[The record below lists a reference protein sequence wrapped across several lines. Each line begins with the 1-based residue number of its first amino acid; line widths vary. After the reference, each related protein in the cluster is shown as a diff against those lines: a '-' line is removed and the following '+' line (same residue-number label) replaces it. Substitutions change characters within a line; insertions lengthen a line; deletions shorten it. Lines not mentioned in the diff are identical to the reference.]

1 VVQGFFSNYFKLQN
15 VLQRKR
21 QLLYAACYCSNL
33 QPIAPDVKHRPHLNY
48 MTSRQTIDD
57 ARDYVVLLLINTY
70 VAMLGSR
77 RSQIFCL
84 CGVGLHYNY
93 LTTWSGY
100 NMNLSLSLSALTIIK
115 ISAQRLSSY
124 TKTVTKLFFGK
135 GLTKRKKN
143 KQTNKQKTVNQIIH
157 GLQYLQSAKTLN
169 GMHFICIHTQLI
181 SFNLYLLH
189 TWFHTHSEHRFSAPS
204 SKVVVNQCLEFGFHT
219 VPVYY

>member
-1 VVQGFFSNYFKLQN
+1 MWYKGFSNYSVKLQN

-100 NMNLSLSLSALTIIK
+100 NMNLSLSLCSYNYQDISTKIIK
-115 ISAQRLSSY
+115 LHQNSNKTFFRKRLDE
-124 TKTVTKLFFGK
+124 
-135 GLTKRKKN
+135 KKE
-143 KQTNKQKTVNQIIH
+143 KQTNKQTKNCESDYT
-157 GLQYLQSAKTLN
+157 LQYLQSQKHWTA
-169 GMHFICIHTQLI
+169 CVSYVSIH
-181 SFNLYLLH
+181 S
-189 TWFHTHSEHRFSAPS
+189 
-204 SKVVVNQCLEFGFHT
+204 
-219 VPVYY
+219 

>member
-1 VVQGFFSNYFKLQN
+1 MVQGFFSNYFKLQN

-70 VAMLGSR
+70 VALLGSR

-100 NMNLSLSLSALTIIK
+100 NMNLSLSLCSYNYQDISTKIIK
-115 ISAQRLSSY
+115 LHQNSN
-124 TKTVTKLFFGK
+124 KTFFSDK
-135 GLTKRKKN
+135 TWRKERKTN
-143 KQTNKQKTVNQIIH
+143 KQTNKKLWIRLYTGFSICSLQKHWTACISYVSIH
-157 GLQYLQSAKTLN
+157 S
-169 GMHFICIHTQLI
+169 
-181 SFNLYLLH
+181 
-189 TWFHTHSEHRFSAPS
+189 
-204 SKVVVNQCLEFGFHT
+204 
-219 VPVYY
+219 